1 MKRKIGYR
9 KSRMLTTTC
18 VIAGGIIAFLSFV
31 FAGLIHQIFL
41 YSGLITIGVGMLIN
55 LLYGTCPSCDH
66 HIDVRGFG
74 PDFCPY
80 CGEQL
85 D

>member
-9 KSRMLTTTC
+9 KSRTLTTIC
-18 VIAGGIIAFLSFV
+18 IIAGAIIAFLSLV
-31 FAGLIHQIFL
+31 FSGLVNQILL
-41 YSGLITIGVGMLIN
+41 YSGFIIIGAGVLIDM
-55 LLYGTCPSCDH
+55 LYGICPSCDH
-66 HIDVRGFG
+66 HIDVRGFC

-80 CGEQL
+80 CGEHL